1 LKKDYS
7 VYYFIFLFVLAAG
20 LLFETG
26 CRKMESD
33 QTIPSYLKIDSI
45 FLNTYYPN
53 EGSASQ
59 EITDAWVYVDDQLL
73 GVFELPALFPVLS
86 NGNHRLE
93 IRPGIKLNGISS
105 TRVPY
110 PFYQPIIFEN
120 FNFVPDSVMD
130 IGAVSTTYY
139 ENLMFAWDED
149 FEEPSISIIKSESS
163 DTTIKRTSP
172 ENSHEAF
179 LTENSSYSGKIVLTD
194 ANPMFWG
201 YSFAAFDLPNN
212 QSPVALEVN
221 FKTNNSMVVGVL
233 TSLPGDYKWDDLVY
247 LNHSDEWNKIYIN
260 IGPTTSRYPNAIDY
274 KIYFRAEKEPDLDTA
289 TILLDNIKLI
299 YRQ

>member
-1 LKKDYS
+1 LKKYYT
-7 VYYFIFLFVLAAG
+7 VYYFIFLFGLAIS
-20 LLFETG
+20 LLFETS
-26 CRKMESD
+26 CRKIEGG

-45 FLNTYYPN
+45 FINTYYPN

-86 NGNHRLE
+86 DGNHRLE

-120 FNFVPDSVMD
+120 FNFVPDSVMNM
-130 IGAVSTTYY
+130 GAVSTKYY
-139 ENLMFAWDED
+139 DNLMFAWLED
-149 FEEPSISIIKSESS
+149 FEEPSISIITSESS
-163 DTTIKRTSP
+163 DTSITRTSP
-172 ENSHEAF
+172 ENSPEAF

-201 YSFAAFDLPNN
+201 YSFNAFNLPHNET
-212 QSPVALEVN
+212 PVALEVN
-221 FKTNNSMVVGVL
+221 FKTNNSIVVGVL

-260 IGPTTSRYPNAIDY
+260 IGPTASRYPNAIDY
-274 KIYFRAEKEPDLDTA
+274 KIYFRVTKEPDLDTA
-289 TILLDNIKLI
+289 TIFLDNIKLI